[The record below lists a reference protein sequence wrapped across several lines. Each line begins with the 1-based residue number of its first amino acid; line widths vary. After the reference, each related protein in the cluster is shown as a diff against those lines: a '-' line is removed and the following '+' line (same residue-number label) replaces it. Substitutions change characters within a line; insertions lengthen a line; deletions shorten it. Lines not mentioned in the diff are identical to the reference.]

1 MERIAVKEAPMKISG
16 FLVALAVAVPLALAG
31 CGREEAAAP
40 APRSVIA
47 QVVGTKS
54 DEGANVYS
62 GEVRARY
69 ENDLAF
75 RVGGKVTARFVDVG
89 AAVTK
94 GQTLARLDPQDAQLG
109 VEAARSQRAAA
120 EADHVLAN
128 AELER
133 YRDLYARNFVSRA
146 VLDARETTFN
156 TTKARLEQ
164 AKAQLAT
171 AQNQSSYTTLVAE
184 SDGVIT
190 AVNLEPG
197 QVVSAG
203 QTVMRFAR
211 PEEKE
216 VAINLPET
224 RLGELRDA
232 KEIFVSVWAA
242 PDKPYRGRIR
252 EVAPHADAATRTFAV
267 KIALLD
273 PDATVRL
280 GMTANVALGD
290 GTPQQVITLPLTAIT
305 QFDGHP
311 AVWVV
316 DPRTSKVNLRP
327 VVVGAY
333 REDGVVIRDGL
344 KPGEVVVTVGVH
356 KLLPD
361 ETVRVISETL
371 ASPRSQQLLEAALR
385 QGG

>member
-1 MERIAVKEAPMKISG
+1 MKIPG
-16 FLVALAVAVPLALAG
+16 FLIAVAVAATLALAG
-31 CGREEAAAP
+31 CTREEAAAP

-47 QVVGTKS
+47 QVVGTKP

-75 RVGGKVTARFVDVG
+75 RVGGKVTARLVDVG

-94 GQTLARLDPQDAQLG
+94 GQSLARLDPQDAQLS

-120 EADHVLAN
+120 EADHVLAK

-184 SDGVIT
+184 ADGVIT

-224 RLGELRDA
+224 RLAELRDA
-232 KEIFVSVWAA
+232 KEITVSVWAA
-242 PDKPYRGRIR
+242 PDKAYRGRIR
-252 EVAPHADAATRTFAV
+252 EVAPHADAATRTFTV
-267 KIALLD
+267 KIALLN
-273 PDATVRL
+273 PDAAVRL

-290 GTPQQVITLPLTAIT
+290 GAPHQVITLPLTAIA
-305 QFDGHP
+305 QLDGGQP

-327 VVVGAY
+327 VVVGTY
-333 REDGVVIRDGL
+333 REDGVVVRDGL
-344 KPGEVVVTVGVH
+344 KPGEIVVTVGVH

-361 ETVRVISETL
+361 ETVRVLSETL
-371 ASPRSQQLLEAALR
+371 ASPRSQQVLEAALR